1 MTHPRARLAR
11 VHHADSNGLEQPPA
25 IRVLELHSPQVI
37 TTLSMSIPKYFLIFI
52 ILSAQGIR
60 AETSLVLTLDLLAN
74 RIHRQ
79 NPDLAAARVRIQEA
93 LGRVRQAGRLAN
105 PELQLSV
112 EHNKDFNEGRVE
124 LGFSQ
129 RFPVTD
135 RLRKEKSLSLT
146 NVTIAETEVLEF
158 ERQLVAQART
168 VLLEVLAIRERRG
181 LMEAQIKVNDDLAA
195 AIRQAAAKGEG
206 SLLEAGQA
214 GIESARVSAEL
225 RQLDARE
232 AGLVGSLKPLLGMA
246 PNQGLVVTGKL
257 PPMIIPPQGG
267 SSARPDLQTAKLE
280 IGAAAQSVAL
290 EKSRRYGDVE
300 AGVFTAAERTE
311 DVPIGR
317 KSEGLLGFQ
326 LKIPLPWWNKNE
338 GGIEEAEALHQRK
351 QLEHRALAR
360 NINLEVEAARS
371 EMQKWAE
378 LVDDITNRLL
388 PLADEQAANTESA
401 WRNGQADFQ
410 AVLRARDQRL
420 ELAATRIDALRE
432 FHLASARHQAA
443 IGKP

>member
-1 MTHPRARLAR
+1 
-11 VHHADSNGLEQPPA
+11 
-25 IRVLELHSPQVI
+25 
-37 TTLSMSIPKYFLIFI
+37 MSISKYLLIYIFFLAQGLRAEPSL
-52 ILSAQGIR
+52 ILS
-60 AETSLVLTLDLLAN
+60 LDFLAD

-79 NPDLAAARVRIQEA
+79 NPDLAAARIRIQEA

-105 PELQLSV
+105 PEVQFSA
-112 EHNKDFNEGRVE
+112 EHNNAFNEGRVE

-135 RLRKEKSLSLT
+135 RLRKEKSLSFT

-158 ERQLVAQART
+158 ERQLIAQART
-168 VLLEVLAIRERRG
+168 ALIEVLAIRERRG
-181 LMEAQIKVNDDLAA
+181 LLKAQVKVTDELAE
-195 AIRQAAAKGEG
+195 AIRQAATKGEG

-232 AGLVGSLKPLLGMA
+232 AGLVGSLKPLLGMV

-290 EKSRRYGDVE
+290 EKSRRFGDVE

-338 GGIEEAEALHQRK
+338 GGIEEAEALQQRR

-378 LVDDITNRLL
+378 LVDDITNNLL
-388 PLADEQAANTESA
+388 PLADEQAANSESA
-401 WRNGQADFQ
+401 WRNGQAEFQ
-410 AVLRARDQRL
+410 IVLRAREQRL
-420 ELAATRIDALRE
+420 QLAASRIDALRE

>member
-1 MTHPRARLAR
+1 LTHPRARLAR
-11 VHHADSNGLEQPPA
+11 VYHAGSNGLEQPPA
-25 IRVLELHSPQVI
+25 IRFIELHLPQI
-37 TTLSMSIPKYFLIFI
+37 ISTLSMSISKYFLISI
-52 ILSAQGIR
+52 ILLAQGIR
-60 AETSLVLTLDLLAN
+60 AEPSLVLTLDSLAN

-93 LGRVRQAGRLAN
+93 LGRVKQAGRLAN
-105 PELQLSV
+105 PELQFSA
-112 EHNKDFNEGRVE
+112 EHNNSFNEGRVE

-135 RLRKEKSLSLT
+135 RLRREKSLSLT

-168 VLLEVLAIRERRG
+168 ALFEVLAIRERRS
-181 LMEAQIKVNDDLAA
+181 LLKAQVKLNDELVET
-195 AIRQAAAKGEG
+195 IRQAAARGEG

-214 GIESARVSAEL
+214 GIESARVAAEL

-232 AGLVGSLKPLLGMA
+232 AGLVGSLKPLLGMV
-246 PNQGLVVTGKL
+246 PDQGLVVTGKL
-257 PPMIIPPQGG
+257 PPMIIPPEIGTL
-267 SSARPDLQTAKLE
+267 ARPDLQTAKLE
-280 IGAAAQSVAL
+280 IGAAAQSVEL
-290 EKSRRYGDVE
+290 EKSRRFGDVE

-338 GGIEEAEALHQRK
+338 GGIEEAEALHQRR

-360 NINLEVEAARS
+360 NINLEVEAARA
-371 EMQKWAE
+371 EMREWAA
-378 LVDDITNRLL
+378 LAGDITNRLL
-388 PLADEQAANTESA
+388 PLADKQAADTESA
-401 WRNGQADFQ
+401 WRNGQAEFQ

-432 FHLASARHQAA
+432 YHLASARHQAA

>member
-1 MTHPRARLAR
+1 
-11 VHHADSNGLEQPPA
+11 
-25 IRVLELHSPQVI
+25 
-37 TTLSMSIPKYFLIFI
+37 MSISKYSLIFI
-52 ILSAQGIR
+52 ILLAQGIR
-60 AETSLVLTLDLLAN
+60 AESSLVLTLDSLGN

-93 LGRVRQAGRLAN
+93 WGRVRQAGRLAN
-105 PELQLSV
+105 PELQMSV
-112 EHNKDFNEGRVE
+112 EHNSEFNEGRVE

-168 VLLEVLAIRERRG
+168 ALFEVLAIRERRS
-181 LMEAQIKVNDDLAA
+181 LLKDQVKLNDELVET
-195 AIRQAAAKGEG
+195 IRQAAAKGEG

-214 GIESARVSAEL
+214 GIESARVAAEL

-257 PPMIIPPQGG
+257 PAMTIPPEEKGTP
-267 SSARPDLQTAKLE
+267 ARPDLQTAKLE
-280 IGAAAQSVAL
+280 IGAAAQSVEL
-290 EKSRRYGDVE
+290 EKSRRFGDVE

-338 GGIEEAEALHQRK
+338 GGIEEAEALHQRR

-360 NINLEVEAARS
+360 NINLEVEAARA
-371 EMQKWAE
+371 EMREWAA
-378 LVDDITNRLL
+378 LAGDITNRLL
-388 PLADEQAANTESA
+388 PLADKQAADTESA
-401 WRNGQADFQ
+401 WRNGQAEFQ

-443 IGKP
+443 LGKP